1 MEIPL
6 FVFAKLLLAQNGL
19 SSLFSFSLRDRV
31 VISTMS
37 AGHDDNAADQQKKQ
51 ED

>member
-1 MEIPL
+1 MKISL

-19 SSLFSFSLRDRV
+19 SSLFSFSLRDGV
-31 VISTMS
+31 VVSTVS